1 MTTAKKITVVLGSPQ
16 QKKSVVRFDSD
27 DDNAALRSVYVDKRA
42 LKELG
47 DPSSISIT
55 IEAA

>member
-1 MTTAKKITVVLGSPQ
+1 MAAAKKITVVLGSPQ
-16 QKKSVVRFDSD
+16 QKKSVVRFDSAEED
-27 DDNAALRSVYVDKRA
+27 AALRSVYVDKRA